1 MKTTKIT
8 LLAMTGGLA
17 FSASAQAVTSIRV
30 TVETT
35 GPVGL
40 APGFAAFSDGSFD
53 LFAPGS
59 TSSAALENLAETGSP
74 AGLVASLGS
83 NSGGAILG
91 PGVGPGSPPIF
102 AQGASGSAI
111 FSVADGHNMFNFA
124 SMLLPSNDWFI
135 GNGNAADLDVSSLLG
150 AAAGTS
156 LMFDFVNVWDGGT
169 ELEDFDFSPGNG
181 LIGITNPGGGEA
193 DFGTDQN
200 GVISLVS
207 GPDPFAAFA
216 NADAGFN
223 STQFDFTGQTIA
235 TVTLEVIPEPS
246 TALLGG
252 LGLLAGLRRRRRS

>member
-8 LLAMTGGLA
+8 LLAITGGLT
-17 FSASAQAVTSIRV
+17 FSVSTNAATSIRV
-30 TVETT
+30 TVQTT

-53 LFAPGS
+53 LFTPG
-59 TSSAALENLAETGSP
+59 TASSAALENLAETGSP
-74 AGLVASLGS
+74 AGLVGTLGT

-135 GNGNAADLDVSSLLG
+135 GNGNGADLDVSSLLG
-150 AAAGTS
+150 AANGTT
-156 LMFDFVNVWDGGT
+156 LMFNFTNVWDGGT
-169 ELEDFDFSPGNG
+169 ELEDFSFSPGNG
-181 LIGITNPGGGEA
+181 LIGITNPGGGAA

-200 GVISLVS
+200 GVISLVT
-207 GPDPFAAFA
+207 GPDPFGAFA
-216 NADAGFN
+216 NADPGFD
-223 STQFDFTGQTIA
+223 STQFDFTGSPIA
-235 TVTLEVIPEPS
+235 AVTLEVVPEPS